1 MRNIQLAAAL
11 IPGLEPSRVRRDSMP
26 VVSRV
31 VRAVCGRS
39 GPHAVADADVAVNR
53 AEHGMG
59 YGREWLVVR
68 CHPAKSA
75 GKSGIQRRLQG

>member
-1 MRNIQLAAAL
+1 
-11 IPGLEPSRVRRDSMP
+11 
-26 VVSRV
+26 
-31 VRAVCGRS
+31 
-39 GPHAVADADVAVNR
+39 
-53 AEHGMG
+53 MG